1 MTDRPFMFSRRSLL
15 AAMGATLLR
24 PAEGLTQPASTP
36 HPPLILR
43 AHPTTIALRAGQPE
57 TAIWGLTANGPGSEP
72 PLSRGDEVAVIFR
85 NELPVPAVLNWHGL
99 DGNPASEPLT
109 SRMPVA
115 PGGSETFNLAFRHA
129 GTLMCDA
136 RMLGDGQARPSA
148 ACPLVARD
156 KEQVP
161 VDRDQTMLIEDYRL
175 DATGSAAAPGTDPGS
190 ANPIYTVNSKPAP
203 DIPLRPNER
212 IRFRFINGCQRNVIA
227 LKIENHDVR
236 VMAIDGQP
244 AEPFLARSGQIIL
257 APGSRIDAFIDA
269 TAAPG
274 SASPIILHDGTRQQP
289 VARLLTSTEAPLR
302 NAPLSPPPP
311 LPSNGLPIKIDL
323 KNALRVELP
332 LDASSG
338 ATSGWVAPVSFGTA
352 KSLPAFRAKRNRPVV
367 AALINRATRP
377 LTFHLHGH
385 HFRLLDR
392 LDDGWKPFWLDTL
405 MIDAGQ
411 TQRIAFVAE
420 HAGLW
425 PMEAMAADWAAPR
438 LVRTYAVE

>member
-1 MTDRPFMFSRRSLL
+1 MTDRSFLFSRRSVLT
-15 AAMGATLLR
+15 AMGATLLR
-24 PAEGLTQPASTP
+24 PAEGLTEPAPTS

-43 AHPTTIALRAGQPE
+43 AHPTTIALRTGQPE
-57 TAIWGLTANGPGSEP
+57 TAIWGLTASGPGSELP
-72 PLSRGDEVAVIFR
+72 SSREDEVVVFR

-115 PGGSETFNLAFRHA
+115 PGGSETFNVAFRHA
-129 GTLMCDA
+129 GTLMCDT

-148 ACPLVARD
+148 ACVLVVRE

-161 VDRDQTMLIEDYRL
+161 VDRDETMLIEDYRL
-175 DATGSAAAPGTDPGS
+175 DPTGSAAAPGTDPGS
-190 ANPIYTVNSKPAP
+190 ANPIYTVNRKPAP

-227 LKIENHDVR
+227 LKIENHNVR

-274 SASPIILHDGTRQQP
+274 STSSIILHDGTRQQP
-289 VARLLTSTEAPLR
+289 IARLLTSTEATLR
-302 NAPLSPPPP
+302 SAPLPPPPP

-332 LDASSG
+332 LDVSSG
-338 ATSGWVAPVSFGTA
+338 TTSGWVAPASFDTA
-352 KSLPAFRAKRNRPVV
+352 QLPAFRAKRNRPVV
-367 AALINRATRP
+367 IALTNRATRP
-377 LTFHLHGH
+377 MTFHLHGH

-420 HAGLW
+420 HAGFWL
-425 PMEAMAADWAAPR
+425 METMAADWAAPR